1 MRSKDRIKPQT
12 CSVSRV
18 AAACK
23 AEGSPA
29 AAMLHRPSQASS
41 VADCKRDNRLSICVT
56 VARRLHGNDA
66 EAPTAN
72 SGAEL
77 SAEDADWR

>member
-1 MRSKDRIKPQT
+1 MCT
-12 CSVSRV
+12 CSVSSL
-18 AAACK
+18 AAACS

-29 AAMLHRPSQASS
+29 AATAHKLSQVSS
-41 VADCKRDNRLSICVT
+41 VADCKRDNLPSVCVT
-56 VARRLHGNDA
+56 VARRLHGNDG

-77 SAEDADWR
+77 SAADADWRWLS